1 MNASEGTK
9 PPWRWSPAL
18 PGVALVVLFGVL
30 YAGTL
35 APTVLPYGAPD
46 TLDSPMLQAE
56 VPVLGIGHPTG
67 YPTYMMLTHLFTYLP
82 VGDPAYAINL
92 ASAVYGVGAVL
103 FVYLAGLRLCGRAIA
118 AAAGALAFGLSDAF
132 WGQAVISE
140 VYTLEA
146 LLVASVILALLVW
159 RDTRAERYLLLSAF
173 LVGLSLT
180 HHLTSVLLVP
190 GTLAFVFVA
199 DRRVF
204 SRPGLMLKNLGL
216 LLLGLLPLLYL
227 PIRALMHAPLNEA
240 DPSTPWRFLL
250 LVTGGSFLA
259 EASEKGRHCSPSS
272 LALADAST
280 KAGLFGYHL
289 LGQFPL
295 ILVVVGVLAAFYLLF
310 TDRATAVLLGALF
323 FGCFVQAA
331 VYLQLGIEDFY
342 VFLIPA
348 FLAFGLCISVGLG
361 ALLRVVESLEIG
373 SATRKGLLIF
383 LSALML
389 IMPLL
394 GVRDAYAAHDRSK
407 DYEGRREIMAV
418 ASNVEKGA
426 TILHH
431 RSPLWY
437 MVLVEGRR
445 RDLTLIDPFC
455 TSWDRRTDVIWPDQV
470 SASEAAGRYGTG
482 DTTGVEAARK
492 AVQDG
497 SVYLLANGRARL
509 EPFRKAGFDMVPVG
523 KGRLLYEL
531 VPRRRTSARAL
542 FAWDFSPPGNS
553 RAVAG
558 SLSSRSAATASSSG
572 RLPRSGRACREG
584 RGGGDDVPLPAY

>member
-1 MNASEGTK
+1 MNPSRDRTEHLR
-9 PPWRWSPAL
+9 RWAPAL
-18 PGVALVVLFGVL
+18 LGAAVAIFTGIL
-30 YAGTL
+30 YLGTL
-35 APTVLPYGAPD
+35 APTVLPYSTPD

-56 VPVLGIGHPTG
+56 VSVLGVGHPTG
-67 YPTYMMLTHLFTYLP
+67 YPAYLMLTHLFTYLP
-82 VGDPAYAINL
+82 FGDQAYRVNL
-92 ASAVYGVGAVL
+92 ASAVYAALAVL
-103 FVYLAGLRLCGRAIA
+103 VVYLVGLQLGRRAVA
-118 AAAGALAFGLSDAF
+118 AAAGALAFGLSGAF
-132 WGQAVISE
+132 WSQAVIAE

-146 LLVASVILALLVW
+146 LLVALVIHFLFLW
-159 RDTRAERYLLLSAF
+159 RDSRDGRYLQPCAF
-173 LVGLSLT
+173 LVGISLT
-180 HHLTSVLLVP
+180 HHLTSVLLIPAAVSF
-190 GTLAFVFVA
+190 AFLT
-199 DRRVF
+199 DRRLF
-204 SRPGLMLKNLGL
+204 SRTGLMVKSLGMF
-216 LLLGLLPLLYL
+216 LLGLLPLLYL
-227 PIRALMHAPLNEA
+227 PVRALMHAPLNEA

-259 EASEKGRHCSPSS
+259 ESSEKGRHCSPSS

-280 KAGLFGYHL
+280 KLGLFGDHL

-295 ILVVVGVLAAFYLLF
+295 VLILVGVLAAVYLLF
-310 TDRATAVLLGALF
+310 TDRATALLLGVIL
-323 FGCFVQAA
+323 FGCLGQAA

-348 FLAFGLCISVGLG
+348 FVAFGLCISVGLG

-418 ASNVEKGA
+418 VSNVEKGA

-455 TSWDRRTDVIWPDQV
+455 TSWDRHTDVIWPDRI
-470 SASEAAGRYGTG
+470 SAAEAADRYGTG

-492 AVQDG
+492 AVQKG
-497 SVYLLANGRARL
+497 PVYLLANGRARL
-509 EPFRKAGFDMVPVG
+509 ESFREAGFDVVPVE
-523 KGRLLYEL
+523 KDDLLYKL
-531 VPRRRTSARAL
+531 VP
-542 FAWDFSPPGNS
+542 
-553 RAVAG
+553 
-558 SLSSRSAATASSSG
+558 
-572 RLPRSGRACREG
+572 EG
-584 RGGGDDVPLPAY
+584 RK